1 MPFVTAIINKFVNR
15 RHTKW
20 LPLTLIFLYT
30 FVIFWFG
37 RLSAQIG
44 MLEINSFLAIKNLVP
59 SIEFPLILPSTYLMV
74 LIMTK
79 AENLEL
85 RNTIRQTWLRLSTK
99 TPNLYIHKFVLGMD
113 EVKNNHFIEEEM
125 NKHSDLLLV
134 NLTNESYKNLAKKTL
149 MAFSSVSEQ
158 FKFSYLLKVDDDSFV
173 RLGALL
179 NALKDIEQH
188 PLLYW
193 GFLDGRAKPMR
204 GGKWAEN
211 EWRLC
216 DRYLPYQLGG
226 GYILGQKLVNYIAK
240 NAHLFQLYRNEDVSV
255 GAWLAGLK
263 VRYVHDPRFDTEWTS
278 RGCNNEYLITHKKSM
293 NEMQTLFKSLSSFG
307 VLCYPSEYR
316 LRPSYIY
323 NFSKLPSECCTR
335 RNGSK
340 IP

>member
-1 MPFVTAIINKFVNR
+1 
-15 RHTKW
+15 
-20 LPLTLIFLYT
+20 
-30 FVIFWFG
+30 
-37 RLSAQIG
+37 
-44 MLEINSFLAIKNLVP
+44 MLEINSFLAIKNQVP
-59 SIEFPLILPSTYLMV
+59 SIESPLILPSTYLMV

-99 TPNLYIHKFVLGMD
+99 TPNLYIHKFVIGMD
-113 EVKNNHFIEEEM
+113 NIKNHHFIEEEM

-134 NLTNESYKNLAKKTL
+134 NLTNESYQNLAKKTL

-158 FKFSYLLKVDDDSFV
+158 FKFNYLLKVDDDSFV

-179 NALKDIEQH
+179 NAFKDIEQH

-226 GYILGQKLVNYIAK
+226 GYILGQKLVNYISK

-255 GAWLAGLK
+255 GTWLAGLK

-278 RGCNNEYLITHKKSM
+278 RGCNNEYL
-293 NEMQTLFKSLSSFG
+293 
-307 VLCYPSEYR
+307 
-316 LRPSYIY
+316 
-323 NFSKLPSECCTR
+323 
-335 RNGSK
+335 
-340 IP
+340 